1 MWGVLGGSG
10 FAELRRKSESLFTL
24 VVDLGSEKRKR
35 QRGRER
41 KRE

>member
-24 VVDLGSEKRKR
+24 VVNLGSEERKR

>member
-10 FAELRRKSESLFTL
+10 FAELRRKSEGLFTL
-24 VVDLGSEKRKR
+24 VVEKRKR

-41 KRE
+41 KR